1 MRVLSLLAPT
11 FFGLVACS
19 APKDGEDTA
28 PAAAPPFGMILEEDG
43 QLYAGVAR
51 IDITPTD
58 FETYSDLNGNH
69 SFDGCITDPT
79 ASRSGCDEPFD
90 DLDGDGRFDGVWIAG
105 FGSARAA
112 LGVHDPITVT
122 AVVLSLDGEYVA
134 LVGIDALGLLENRIR
149 DTRDALAAAG
159 FDRDRLIVSSSHS
172 HQGPD
177 TVGIYGI
184 DEDLLTGIYPPFV
197 DNIPVAIQDAVE
209 TAAGTMVAV
218 SPTQG
223 AVRMRDLDPVF
234 NGVPFGGINPDPS
247 VEGGINDIR
256 DPLIVADQV
265 LAIALDGADGRVA
278 TIVNASGHPEVVGAD
293 NSEISSDY
301 VGYLRDY
308 TERRS
313 GGLTVFLSG
322 ALGGMQS
329 ALGSTLPAIDE
340 DGNRVLDETG
350 APTWIEDGDGPNW
363 EFARTWGTLVGQAA
377 EAALTD
383 TTPWTSL
390 RVRTADV
397 LVPVDNASFK
407 LAFQVNLLD
416 TPHEYVVQDASC
428 PGYGTNNELFGCV
441 PTGVW
446 TLELGP
452 VTFGTVPGELMPE
465 LFWGVPDEAAMADA
479 SLRTTDRRWVQFDAD
494 CAAVPYEDCKA
505 TDGSVGDCDC
515 LKHHAAPYRI
525 TDDTG
530 VDTIE
535 AMLPGTYKAPVG
547 IANGYCGY
555 IVPQPDYN
563 TYVSVLTD
571 DGDHYEETNSCS
583 ESFAPLVLEAF
594 ASLRE

>member
-1 MRVLSLLAPT
+1 MRALALLAPS
-11 FFGLVACS
+11 LLSLAACTGE
-19 APKDGEDTA
+19 KEDTA
-28 PAAAPPFGMILEEDG
+28 PTPPPFGMILAEDG

-51 IDITPTD
+51 VDITPTN
-58 FETYSDLNGNH
+58 FETYTDFNGNH
-69 SFDGCITDPT
+69 SFDGCITEPDGPT
-79 ASRSGCDEPFD
+79 SGRSGCDEPFD

-112 LGVHDPITVT
+112 LGVHDPVTVT

-134 LVGIDALGLLENRIR
+134 LVGVDALGVLENRIR
-149 DTRDALAAAG
+149 DTRDALEAEG
-159 FDRDRLIVSSSHS
+159 FDRDRVIVSSSHS

-184 DEDLLTGIYPPFV
+184 DEDLLSGVYPPFV
-197 DNIPVAIQDAVE
+197 ESIPVAIHDAIE
-209 TAAGTMVAV
+209 TAAGGMVAV

-223 AVRMRDLDPVF
+223 AVHMRDLDAVF
-234 NGVPFGGINPDPS
+234 NGAPFGGTNPDPT

-265 LAIALDGADGRVA
+265 LAIALDGTDGRVA
-278 TIVNASGHPEVVGAD
+278 TIVNASGHPEVVGD
-293 NSEISSDY
+293 ENSEISSDY

-329 ALGSTLPAIDE
+329 ALGGTLPAVDD
-340 DGNRVLDETG
+340 DGNRVLDDNG
-350 APTWIEDGDGPNW
+350 DPTWITDNTGGPQW

-383 TTPWTSL
+383 STPWTSL
-390 RVRTADV
+390 RVRKSEY

-407 LAFQVNLLD
+407 LAFQVDLLD
-416 TPHEYVVQDASC
+416 TPDEYVIQDSSC
-428 PGYGTNNELFGCV
+428 PGYGTDNDLFGCV
-441 PTGVW
+441 PTASWVV
-446 TLELGP
+446 ELGP
-452 VTFGTVPGELMPE
+452 VTFGTSPGELMPE

-479 SLRTTDRRWVQFDAD
+479 AQRVTDRRWVQFDPD
-494 CAAVPYEDCKA
+494 CADVPFEDCKD
-505 TDGSVGDCDC
+505 TDGSVGECDC
-515 LKHHAAPYRI
+515 LQHHAAPYRI
-525 TDDTG
+525 SDDG
-530 VDTIE
+530 YGTIE
-535 AMLPGTYKAPVG
+535 SMLPGTYKAPVG
-547 IANGYCGY
+547 ITNAYCGY
-555 IVPQPDYN
+555 IVPEPDYN

-583 ESFAPLVLEAF
+583 QSFAPLVLGAF
-594 ASLRE
+594 AALQE